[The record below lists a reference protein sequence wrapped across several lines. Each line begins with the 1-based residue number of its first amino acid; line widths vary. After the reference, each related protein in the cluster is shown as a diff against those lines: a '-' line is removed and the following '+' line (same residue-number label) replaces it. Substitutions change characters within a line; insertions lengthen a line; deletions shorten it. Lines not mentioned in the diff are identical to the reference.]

1 MYVVLRCVCV
11 SRVMQ
16 YVVVVSILCV
26 AISLSLPLP
35 PYAVGKT
42 GQHMLIE
49 CGTDLEG
56 AKQHFT
62 KKYVLM

>member
-1 MYVVLRCVCV
+1 MLRP
-11 SRVMQ
+11 S
-16 YVVVVSILCV
+16 YPIDPSLCT
-26 AISLSLPLP
+26 
-35 PYAVGKT
+35 VGKT

-62 KKYVLM
+62 KKYVLLYYIYIYNIICTCIFIRVI